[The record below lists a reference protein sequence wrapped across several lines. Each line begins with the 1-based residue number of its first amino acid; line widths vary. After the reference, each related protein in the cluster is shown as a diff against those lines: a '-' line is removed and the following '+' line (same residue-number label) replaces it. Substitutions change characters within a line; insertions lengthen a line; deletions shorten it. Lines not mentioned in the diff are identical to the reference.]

1 MYIFYGMFVLY
12 GFTQWVKVTRAAAAA
27 GRTREGDLVSS

>member
-1 MYIFYGMFVLY
+1 MFVLC
-12 GFTQWVKVTRAAAAA
+12 GFTRGVKAMRAAAAA